1 MNLTKLNLII
11 LIFINFTFPS
21 LSSASK
27 IAVLPFKNLSGDKAL
42 EQLSDGMSEAISV
55 ELLKLP
61 FITLIPKQGI
71 QKVLY
76 QYSSEELTPITGKK
90 VGAELKVDFTVI
102 GDYKRAGDKIEV
114 SSAVVQIIDGKVLK
128 SFKETG
134 MVDDIFVIQ
143 SRIVKGISGFF
154 SKNPKPVASKPAPKP
169 APKPSTSAEDEA
181 TYRLLQQQTGKGGED
196 ATQKLLEAKKIQAAE
211 WFNKGA
217 ALGNNSPEEISYYLK
232 ATEIDPTFA
241 PAHYNLGYVYLY
253 KNMKQEAT
261 KEFLEFLKYSDNE
274 FDKEKVK
281 ITLKGMGIVIIPPPE
296 TGTAPIDWY
305 NTGLKLGNNSDE
317 EAAYYKKAIEIDPTF
332 APAHYSLGLLYYRR
346 KMYAEALTPLR
357 QYLIYTN
364 DAEPQKEQIRQ
375 IVQYLEKV
383 VGTQQQQTKPQQPPL
398 GDFQP
403 IEETPQQPSGTEDL
417 DIEQ

>member
-1 MNLTKLNLII
+1 MNLKLNLFI
-11 LIFINFTFPS
+11 LFFFNFVF
-21 LSSASK
+21 SSFSTASK

-42 EQLSDGMSEAISV
+42 EQLSEGMSEAISV

-61 FITLIPKQGI
+61 FITLIPKQEV

-90 VGAELKVDFTVI
+90 VGAELKADFTVI
-102 GDYKRAGDKIEV
+102 GDFKRVGDKIEV

-143 SRIVKGISGFF
+143 SRIVKGIHGFF
-154 SKNPKPVASKPAPKP
+154 SKNPKPLASKPSPKP
-169 APKPSTSAEDEA
+169 APRPSTSAEDEA
-181 TYRLLQQQTGKGGED
+181 TYRLLQQQAGKGGVD
-196 ATQKLLEAKKIQAAE
+196 ATQKLLEAKKSQAVE

-232 ATEIDPTFA
+232 AIEIDPSFA

-274 FDKEKVK
+274 PDKEKVK
-281 ITLKGMGIVIIPPPE
+281 TTLKGMGIVIIPPPE
-296 TGTAPIDWY
+296 TGVAPIDWY
-305 NTGLKLGNNSDE
+305 NAGLKLSNNSDE

-346 KMYAEALTPLR
+346 KSYAEALTPLR
-357 QYLIYTN
+357 QYLIYTT
-364 DAEPQKEQIRQ
+364 DSESQKEQIRQ

-383 VGTQQQQTKPQQPPL
+383 VGTQQQQTA
-398 GDFQP
+398 
-403 IEETPQQPSGTEDL
+403 PQQPSQGEFQPLEETPSGPDEL
-417 DIEQ
+417 NIE